1 MKVGL
6 GIFSPTLLQVVRL
19 MMVMMIAR
27 VMSWGLVVH
36 LNHGA
41 GALWVGLN
49 IIFALTLLL
58 SLQGCQSLTSPFSFL
73 RVLFLLDYFLD
84 WTGLFFLLGLVS
96 SRGISPFRIALAY
109 SDLGRLGLKYC
120 KILLLSVFTVD
131 LVLNVG
137 LGLVITS
144 SMV

>member
-1 MKVGL
+1 MKVVL
-6 GIFSPTLLQVVRL
+6 GIFSPTLLQIVRL

-27 VMSWGLVVH
+27 VMSWGLVVL

-73 RVLFLLDYFLD
+73 GGLFLLDYFLD
-84 WTGLFFLLGLVS
+84 YVVVAMVVKVGVLIMMNTHMYSWDGKAYLQQAGGPIGLRSTCCIARLV
-96 SRGISPFRIALAY
+96 
-109 SDLGRLGLKYC
+109 
-120 KILLLSVFTVD
+120 
-131 LVLNVG
+131 
-137 LGLVITS
+137 
-144 SMV
+144 MVW